1 VLIYVH
7 DLYNSREDTHGSD
20 VMPVQ
25 LVSGKVETSA
35 AMKREHVQVRWP
47 TALVKDDLFRL
58 DPRQKTSYVP
68 IEQIRSCPFKMPPTS
83 RLPPPVAQAAG
94 GGGGGGSGGGGGGE
108 VPPVL
113 CLPAGLLQAARA
125 LIIKD
130 RHDLPSYAR

>member
-1 VLIYVH
+1 
-7 DLYNSREDTHGSD
+7 
-20 VMPVQ
+20 
-25 LVSGKVETSA
+25 
-35 AMKREHVQVRWP
+35 MKREHVQVRWP

-83 RLPPPVAQAAG
+83 RLPPPVAQAAA
-94 GGGGGGSGGGGGGE
+94 GGGGGE

>member
-83 RLPPPVAQAAG
+83 RLPPPVAQAAA
-94 GGGGGGSGGGGGGE
+94 GGGGGGE